1 MVKSTF
7 RLAGAA
13 LVAPVI
19 NYRWPRFPKD
29 LSKEAYYQQ
38 AVGDQWLL
46 RVAYY
51 APWLLNWWV
60 NQSWLPSPTVIQGNT
75 FLPNHLDSQFRDR
88 AISSGIFHQVI
99 MPYKTIHYSLNT
111 NSHNLRVR
119 T

>member
-1 MVKSTF
+1 MDQPIL

-13 LVAPVI
+13 LLAPVI
-19 NYRWPRFPKD
+19 NYRWPGFPKD